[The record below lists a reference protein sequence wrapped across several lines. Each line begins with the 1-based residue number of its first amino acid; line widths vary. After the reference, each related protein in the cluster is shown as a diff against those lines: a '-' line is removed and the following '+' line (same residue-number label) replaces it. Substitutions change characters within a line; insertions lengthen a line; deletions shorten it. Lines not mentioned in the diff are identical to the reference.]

1 MIFHRVI
8 FEVFHLIIIKVISYY
23 SSVRA
28 TPFAFRAT
36 QKEVCLYAERL
47 PSFFMLRWKING
59 RKFKHIFRLEKYGWG
74 WDSKTWE
81 HLIIIRQIADFRR
94 QLAVPLI
101 NMEATMAEY
110 KEFLEGKPVDPL
122 VEEQYKKALEMLSKR
137 EAFEDSLQAL
147 DDAEKGLE
155 EQEKDAQKRLQIYS
169 GMLPA

>member
-1 MIFHRVI
+1 MQN
-8 FEVFHLIIIKVISYY
+8 
-23 SSVRA
+23 
-28 TPFAFRAT
+28 P
-36 QKEVCLYAERL
+36 
-47 PSFFMLRWKING
+47 
-59 RKFKHIFRLEKYGWG
+59 
-74 WDSKTWE
+74 
-81 HLIIIRQIADFRR
+81 DFRR
-94 QLAVPLI
+94 QLAVPLL

-169 GMLPA
+169 GMLPALVLSNWNKTQQDFSLTQTKSSSN

>member
-1 MIFHRVI
+1 M
-8 FEVFHLIIIKVISYY
+8 
-23 SSVRA
+23 
-28 TPFAFRAT
+28 
-36 QKEVCLYAERL
+36 
-47 PSFFMLRWKING
+47 
-59 RKFKHIFRLEKYGWG
+59 
-74 WDSKTWE
+74 
-81 HLIIIRQIADFRR
+81 QIPDFRR
-94 QLAVPLI
+94 QLAVPLL

-169 GMLPA
+169 GMLPAYICLRNWNKTQQDFSLTQTKSSSN

>member
-1 MIFHRVI
+1 M
-8 FEVFHLIIIKVISYY
+8 
-23 SSVRA
+23 
-28 TPFAFRAT
+28 
-36 QKEVCLYAERL
+36 
-47 PSFFMLRWKING
+47 
-59 RKFKHIFRLEKYGWG
+59 
-74 WDSKTWE
+74 
-81 HLIIIRQIADFRR
+81 IIRQIPDFRR
-94 QLAVPLI
+94 QLAVPLL

-169 GMLPA
+169 GMLPGMQPQFGLIGKKSARF